1 MIDRQP
7 DNIIGERDLDGDDID
22 LRQYLSVITRNKW
35 SILTLSLIITV
46 IAALYVYSLAPV
58 FRATSTI
65 LLDPQRQNI
74 VSIEE
79 VYGVPNLY
87 YEYYQTQLEIIRSRE
102 LLGRV
107 VDRLELTPNDLVK
120 GNREPRISF
129 DWRSY
134 LPDFSSDEPVV
145 QKTRLSKEE
154 TRESLVGRLSGMVDV
169 NLVNDSH
176 LVRIS
181 FDTHNPELAA
191 RLANT
196 LAEVYIE
203 SGLEARVES
212 TRQASSWITEHLE
225 DLKAKV
231 DESSQALQ
239 DFIAQQSLVDA
250 QGVDSI
256 AVKKLD
262 ELSTELVEARNKLSG
277 AEEVYRQVNSLK
289 GQPVEAFESV
299 PAVLKDPL
307 VHQANAAKGVAEQKV
322 SELSDRYGPKH
333 PKMISA
339 RAELE
344 TARKNLHANIQ
355 NVIESINKEYNLAK
369 ANAEHITRE
378 MRTAEREIS
387 QINRKSNE
395 LDILRQE
402 LESNRQLYEM
412 FLNRFKET
420 NITDDLKTTN
430 ARIVDR
436 AQVPGG
442 AYKPNTQRFITISF
456 LAALIISIM
465 LVFLIESLDNTLN
478 SSTDVEN
485 KLFLPVLGIL
495 PKLNFWA
502 RRDIKAMRYYSDKTH
517 SNFSENIRTI
527 RTSVLLSDLDKEK
540 KIILV
545 TSSVPEEGKSLLA
558 VNLSLSLGQMKKTL
572 LIDAD
577 MRKPSVEQA
586 FDMKKNEFGLTHFIA
601 GTHELKECLHY
612 QEEEN
617 LHIMPAGQVPSNPL
631 ELLSSSRFEKTARGL
646 LQYYDYIVFDSAPAI
661 PVSDPVVLSRIADV
675 TLYVVKADST
685 PYQTARTG
693 LKRLRSVNANVLG
706 VVLNHVVPA
715 KRPRRYGYGDSDYY
729 TYYGYHG
736 KRST

>member
-1 MIDRQP
+1 M
-7 DNIIGERDLDGDDID
+7 ERDDLD
-22 LRQYLSVITRNKW
+22 LRQYLAVIARNKW

-65 LLDPQRQNI
+65 LLDPQKQNV

-79 VYGVPNLY
+79 VYGLPNLY

-102 LLGRV
+102 LLAKV
-107 VDRLELTPNDLVK
+107 VNRLNLAPGDLVK
-120 GNREPRISF
+120 GNREPKISF
-129 DWRSY
+129 DWRS
-134 LPDFSSDEPVV
+134 LIPNFSTGETVEPVAK
-145 QKTRLSKEE
+145 QTTMTKEE
-154 TRESLVGRLSGMVDV
+154 KEDALAGSLSGMVDV

-176 LVRIS
+176 LVNIS

-191 RLANT
+191 RLANA

-203 SGLEARVES
+203 SGLEARLES
-212 TRQASSWITEHLE
+212 TRKASEWITEHLKG
-225 DLKAKV
+225 LKAKV

-239 DFIAQQSLVDA
+239 DFLSQQSLVDA

-262 ELSTELVEARNKLSG
+262 EVSTELVDARKDLSEAQEL
-277 AEEVYRQVNSLK
+277 YRQLNSLK
-289 GQPVEAFESV
+289 GQPPEAFESV

-307 VHQANAAKGVAEQKV
+307 VHQASAAKSAAEQKV

-333 PKMISA
+333 PKMIA
-339 RAELE
+339 AKAELE
-344 TARKNLHANIQ
+344 TARKNLEAHIR
-355 NVIESINKEYNLAK
+355 NVIDSINKEYRLSRARV
-369 ANAEHITRE
+369 EHLTGE
-378 MRTAEREIS
+378 MQETKSELS

-395 LDILRQE
+395 LDILQQE

-430 ARIVDR
+430 ARVVDK
-436 AQVPGG
+436 AQVPG
-442 AYKPNTQRFITISF
+442 APYKPNARRFITISF
-456 LAALIISIM
+456 LTALILSIM
-465 LVFLIESLDNTLN
+465 LVFLIESLDNTL
-478 SSTDVEN
+478 SSTMDVEN

-495 PKLNFWA
+495 PKLNFWSK
-502 RRDIKAMRYYSDKTH
+502 RDIKAMRYYSDKKH
-517 SNFSENIRTI
+517 SSFSENIRTI
-527 RTSVLLSDLDKEK
+527 RTSVLLNDIDKEK

-545 TSSVPEEGKSLLA
+545 TSSVPQEGKSLLA

-577 MRKPSVEQA
+577 MRKPSIERA

-601 GTHELKECLHY
+601 GTHPLKECLHY
-612 QEEEN
+612 FGEEN

-646 LQYYDYIVFDSAPAI
+646 LQYYDYIVFDSAPAV

-675 TLYVVKADST
+675 TIYVVKADST
-685 PYQTARTG
+685 PYQTARNG
-693 LKRLRSVNANVLG
+693 LKKLQSVNANVLG
-706 VVLNHVVPA
+706 IVLNQVVPA
-715 KRPRRYGYGDSDYY
+715 KRPKRYGYGNTDYY
-729 TYYGYHG
+729 SYYGYES
-736 KRST
+736 KKTA